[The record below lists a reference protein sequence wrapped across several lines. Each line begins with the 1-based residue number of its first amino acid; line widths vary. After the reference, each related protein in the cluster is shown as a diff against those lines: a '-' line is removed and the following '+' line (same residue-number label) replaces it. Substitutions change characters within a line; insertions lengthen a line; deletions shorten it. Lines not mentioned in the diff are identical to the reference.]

1 MKVAG
6 IITIG
11 NEILQGYTL
20 DSNANAISK
29 ELTKR
34 NIKVTI
40 HLTVP
45 DEVFKIKEKI
55 KVNQFKLIN
64 DSTKEKELNKL
75 FTKLS

>member
-20 DSNANAISK
+20 DSNANTISK

-34 NIKVTI
+34 NIKVNKTG
-40 HLTVP
+40 
-45 DEVFKIKEKI
+45 
-55 KVNQFKLIN
+55 LIVLII
-64 DSTKEKELNKL
+64 ECILE
-75 FTKLS
+75 